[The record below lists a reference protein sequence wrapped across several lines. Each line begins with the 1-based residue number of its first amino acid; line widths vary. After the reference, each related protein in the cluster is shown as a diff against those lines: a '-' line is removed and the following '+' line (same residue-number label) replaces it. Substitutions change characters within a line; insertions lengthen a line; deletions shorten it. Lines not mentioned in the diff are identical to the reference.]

1 MVKKKVSLPKKSS
14 TKAKPSRGPAF
25 SMRDFLAVAAFLVC
39 AGLACWGYVAL
50 RAYVLTSPKFII
62 TKVTGNAPVDYRV
75 PAKTNIFALDVAQV
89 GRQLRKRHPE
99 YKSVVAVRQFP
110 DTLRI
115 EVIKRDAVLQIEQ
128 DGYYLVD
135 KDGIVISLKLPEPAD
150 TVVLQPPFKATDN
163 VSLGTK
169 ITFDRFDDAVALAV
183 AIRAH
188 NQQAHFRLGE
198 LWVSGTSDMRFTV
211 EDIEVRV
218 GKGEYEPKIAK
229 LFEQVL
235 PKFNRDFAKIEYI
248 DLRFDD
254 YVIGYKK

>member
-1 MVKKKVSLPKKSS
+1 MIKKKVTLPKKSAA
-14 TKAKPSRGPAF
+14 KAKPVRGPAF
-25 SMRDFLAVAAFLVC
+25 SMRDFLAC
-39 AGLACWGYVAL
+39 AGIIIAIALGAWGYLAL
-50 RAYVLTSPKFII
+50 RAYVLASPKFTIA
-62 TKVTGNAPVDYRV
+62 KVTSNAAVDYRV
-75 PAKTNIFALDVAQV
+75 PAKTNIFALDVARV
-89 GRQLRKRHPE
+89 GRDLRKRHPE
-99 YKSVVAVRQFP
+99 YKSVVAVREFP
-110 DTLRI
+110 DTVRI
-115 EVIKRDAVLQIEQ
+115 EVVKRDAVLQIEQ

-150 TVVLQPPFKATDN
+150 TVVLQPPFKATDT
-163 VSLGTK
+163 VALGTK
-169 ITFDRFDDAVALAV
+169 VRFDRFDEAVALAQ

-188 NQQAHFRLGE
+188 NGSHFRLGE
-198 LWVSGTSDMRFTV
+198 MWVNAANDMRFTV

-218 GKGEYEPKIAK
+218 GNGAYESKIAK